1 MYTRKTEE
9 QNLTLVKL
17 KIKNRGSEK
26 SEPFFVMK
34 SEERIQDKKSKN
46 IHKSPIFG
54 CISVI
59 KVLI

>member
-46 IHKSPIFG
+46 IHQSPIFG